1 MPDSF
6 IDLSWLAGPTSRYP
20 IDSSYSFDN
29 LLETSLTDRNIWYK
43 HLHGERKSRP
53 PQFEG
58 SFLRPYLG
66 ITWVLA
72 SWVWIPKSLDFDG
85 CFSRFHVQIL
95 LEKHT
100 WYTTLFRT
108 NRKDSSNKLRSTVSL
123 LGRNF
128 SSQGFWSIANCLD
141 CNAWVDAF
149 PFLVLKSLHPHWY
162 LFHSLDDFHC
172 STNLVGRT

>member
-95 LEKHT
+95 LEN
-100 WYTTLFRT
+100 TLGIQPCLEPIGRIPLI
-108 NRKDSSNKLRSTVSL
+108 NWDQQSRCLAAISRLKDFGLSQTVSIAMR
-123 LGRNF
+123 GSMHSR
-128 SSQGFWSIANCLD
+128 FWCWSHCIHIGTCSIALMTSI
-141 CNAWVDAF
+141 AQ
-149 PFLVLKSLHPHWY
+149 LI
-162 LFHSLDDFHC
+162 
-172 STNLVGRT
+172 

>member
-20 IDSSYSFDN
+20 IDSSYFFNN

-66 ITWVLA
+66 ITWVLS

-95 LEKHT
+95 LEN
-100 WYTTLFRT
+100 TLGIQPCLEPIGRIPLI
-108 NRKDSSNKLRSTVSL
+108 NWDQQSRCLAAIARLKD
-123 LGRNF
+123 F
-128 SSQGFWSIANCLD
+128 GFWQLPRLQCVSRCLMSMHSRFLCWSHSIQIGACSIALMI
-141 CNAWVDAF
+141 
-149 PFLVLKSLHPHWY
+149 SITH
-162 LFHSLDDFHC
+162 
-172 STNLVGRT
+172 